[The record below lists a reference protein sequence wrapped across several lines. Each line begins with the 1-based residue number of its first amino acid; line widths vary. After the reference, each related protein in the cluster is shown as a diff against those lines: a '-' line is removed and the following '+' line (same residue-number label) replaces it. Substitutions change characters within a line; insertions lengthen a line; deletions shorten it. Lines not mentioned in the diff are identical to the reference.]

1 MYETDTNIN
10 IKWDLQLNVNVIFV
24 KFLHFYRITFKHN
37 LEYKPCNFILY
48 DINNDVIHNY
58 VIYILCRQIATT
70 S

>member
-24 KFLHFYRITFKHN
+24 KFLHFYRITFTHN